1 MRESLG
7 ATRRDVAR
15 HRDECVKMYESDDEV
30 AIGMLRNRLITGF
43 NAVYIKG
50 KEDRRDFGS

>member
-1 MRESLG
+1 MRQ
-7 ATRRDVAR
+7 DVRKLHAG
-15 HRDECVKMYESDDEV
+15 DDEV

-50 KEDRRDFGS
+50 KEDRRDFGSWKFNEDKKL